1 MLDFYEKH
9 YSANLM
15 RLVVY
20 GATTLDQLE
29 QWVVQK
35 FSAVPNKNLTRFSTP
50 TDPFHP
56 EQLAKIVNIVPVKD
70 AKNIEVIFPM
80 PATEDLYLT
89 KPTKYFGHLIGH
101 ESGGSILSALKAK
114 RWANGLSAYT
124 DLSTRDY
131 ACYVVKVDLT
141 TEGVHHVEEIV
152 TAIFAYI
159 GMIQRA
165 GPQDWVWKELKHIA
179 EMTFRFLDRLPPED
193 YVERLA
199 TAMQIYAPAHTLCG
213 DHLLFEEDLKQTM
226 HFLSFLRPDN
236 ALILVSHKGLQGQT
250 DRVEKWYGTNYSV
263 HNVPA
268 DQLKQ
273 WQKTMLG
280 GSEWDHVLHFPEPN
294 PFIPED
300 FSLKQKNGEEVVRYP
315 KLVQE
320 ERCKGPGPLPLAPV
334 VPMKPHHKPASD
346 LPEDADDESDEED
359 DDDAME
365 EEDGEDD
372 SDEGDDDND
381 DDGDHEE
388 GGEGKGAES
397 STNNIDHLIA
407 HPDWLPIVPAT
418 ANLVWHKDDSEHRW
432 DMPKSRVIVYLES
445 MLTANL
451 SAWHIA
457 MAELY
462 AEGLTEVLSEYSY
475 YADCAGFTFSVSP
488 SRGGLSLSVLGY
500 SDKLSALLERAFHQ
514 AYSIAHPPAT
524 AASEQPPMTEALFHR
539 IKEKVL
545 RNYKNTLFAQ
555 PYHHCML
562 ANFVCLE
569 QPRWTAFE
577 KYSALK
583 EISLP
588 GFQAFAQDFLRYLKI
603 EVLVVGNST
612 SEEAK
617 SLEKMVRETLHCL
630 PLPVSMDTQCRV
642 VDLFSTSHG
651 ETSNSSVTEYVY
663 RLSALSHNPAEVNS
677 AVEVIYLVGAGA
689 GRNATQEEVVVR
701 ETLLHLLEHMI
712 SEPAFDVLR
721 TKEQLGYMVWATI
734 KRLAL
739 NMLGLAFVVQSSHKD
754 PIYLDGRIEAF
765 LESYRAEL
773 ASMSPETVQTFIQSA
788 IDKLLEKPKNLNNEA
803 GEYKEEIVNKT
814 YLFNHKDYLVEKL
827 RDPSVINHQSILA
840 FFDDYVRAGSTK
852 RHKFSSQFF
861 GKHYSIPAKE
871 EVEGETV
878 ASNGLKRKLL
888 YRKLRSLETYLLA
901 HTNTIVIKD
910 QEQRRKSEEQ
920 TGATTTSWAAGGNQN
935 WIRMVEQAGKGS
947 CVFFAR
953 CPS

>member
-1 MLDFYEKH
+1 MLRSLARPDHPVNSFGTGNLQTLHEVPSAKGLNIRQLMIDFYEKH

-35 FSAVPNKNLTRFSTP
+35 FSAVPNKNLQRFSTP
-50 TDPFHP
+50 EDPFHP

-101 ESGGSILSALKAK
+101 ESGGSILSALKAR

-141 TEGVHHVEEIV
+141 AEGVNHIEEIV

-268 DQLKQ
+268 DQLNL
-273 WQKTMLG
+273 WQKTMEG

-300 FSLKQKNGEEVVRYP
+300 FSLKQKNGEEVARYP

-320 ERCKGPGPLPLAPV
+320 ERSKGPGPLPLAPV
-334 VPMKPHHKPASD
+334 VPMKPHRKPASD
-346 LPEDADDESDEED
+346 LPEDADDESDEEEE
-359 DDDAME
+359 DDAME
-365 EEDGEDD
+365 EEDEEGD
-372 SDEGDDDND
+372 SDEDTE
-381 DDGDHEE
+381 DGHEE
-388 GGEGKGAES
+388 GGES

-407 HPDWLPIVPAT
+407 RPDWLPIVPAT

-514 AYSIAHPPAT
+514 AYSIANPHAT
-524 AASEQPPMTEALFHR
+524 APEQSPMTEALFHR

-545 RNYKNTLFAQ
+545 RNYKNSLFAQ

-569 QPRWTAFE
+569 HPRWTAFE

-617 SLEKMVRETLHCL
+617 SLEKMIRETLHCL
-630 PLPVSMDTQCRV
+630 PLPVSMNTQCRV
-642 VDLFSTSHG
+642 VDLFSTSYG
-651 ETSNSSVTEYVY
+651 ETVTEHVY

-677 AVEVIYLVGAGA
+677 AVEVIYLVGTGI

-701 ETLLHLLEHMI
+701 ETLLHLLEHMV
-712 SEPAFDVLR
+712 SYCTSSLPNAFD
-721 TKEQLGYMVWATI
+721 
-734 KRLAL
+734 
-739 NMLGLAFVVQSSHKD
+739 
-754 PIYLDGRIEAF
+754 
-765 LESYRAEL
+765 
-773 ASMSPETVQTFIQSA
+773 
-788 IDKLLEKPKNLNNEA
+788 
-803 GEYKEEIVNKT
+803 
-814 YLFNHKDYLVEKL
+814 
-827 RDPSVINHQSILA
+827 
-840 FFDDYVRAGSTK
+840 
-852 RHKFSSQFF
+852 
-861 GKHYSIPAKE
+861 
-871 EVEGETV
+871 
-878 ASNGLKRKLL
+878 
-888 YRKLRSLETYLLA
+888 
-901 HTNTIVIKD
+901 
-910 QEQRRKSEEQ
+910 
-920 TGATTTSWAAGGNQN
+920 
-935 WIRMVEQAGKGS
+935 
-947 CVFFAR
+947 
-953 CPS
+953 